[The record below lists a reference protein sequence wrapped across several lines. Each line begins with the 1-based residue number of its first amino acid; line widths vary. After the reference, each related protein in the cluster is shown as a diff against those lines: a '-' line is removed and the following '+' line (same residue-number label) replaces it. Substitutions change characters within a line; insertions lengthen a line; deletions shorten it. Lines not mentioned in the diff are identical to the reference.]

1 MAVGNNLYPPI
12 IATYMPAFIRTSP
25 CKVYFSLSSF
35 NSPEDIMN
43 VQITVSNINTN
54 ESVLR
59 KSLYPSDIKISQLNI
74 DTAVQTDEK
83 YYIVINPGDV
93 QQSADG
99 TSAFEL
105 NQFYKVQL
113 RFTAVGAE
121 QPPETKIAAWL
132 LNNQKYFSEWST
144 VCLIKGIEQPVIN
157 LHCLGTSS
165 SSQTIFT
172 TNFQAI
178 VGSMS
183 YSANTNVE
191 TETLKVY

>member
-83 YYIVINPGDV
+83 YYIVLILEMCNS
-93 QQSADG
+93 QQM
-99 TSAFEL
+99 EHLYL
-105 NQFYKVQL
+105 N
-113 RFTAVGAE
+113 
-121 QPPETKIAAWL
+121 
-132 LNNQKYFSEWST
+132 
-144 VCLIKGIEQPVIN
+144 
-157 LHCLGTSS
+157 
-165 SSQTIFT
+165 
-172 TNFQAI
+172 
-178 VGSMS
+178 
-183 YSANTNVE
+183 
-191 TETLKVY
+191 